1 MVSGLS
7 LLHQAQAIHKSK
19 SDEIGI
25 GKPLEWGF
33 PFFGKMIFLSVDF
46 FFQFRIRKIRT
57 KKSKEKNM
65 SSMTE
70 LKRDFDE
77 AASKGQQ
84 AIEDL
89 FKSWGMV
96 RITRP
101 KAKRKNT

>member
-1 MVSGLS
+1 
-7 LLHQAQAIHKSK
+7 
-19 SDEIGI
+19 
-25 GKPLEWGF
+25 
-33 PFFGKMIFLSVDF
+33 
-46 FFQFRIRKIRT
+46 
-57 KKSKEKNM
+57 M

-101 KAKRKNT
+101 KAKRKNI